1 MPKEPQPTQPRL
13 SIDTQILNTISASLD
28 QSNQKSIK
36 NLTDEKE
43 TTFRATRNKDA
54 KTTRLGGL
62 ISSFDVGSVS
72 KADLLSM
79 MTND

>member
-1 MPKEPQPTQPRL
+1 MQ
-13 SIDTQILNTISASLD
+13 
-28 QSNQKSIK
+28 NQKSIK

-43 TTFRATRNKDA
+43 ATFRATKNA
-54 KTTRLGGL
+54 KTTRMGGL